1 MAPKLGDLRKISVH
15 FNILD
20 RLIAILKQYVSDKSV
35 FKMALGICG
44 NLRTIFP
51 IQLSELK
58 IEVISPSSLF
68 VFISSLLFLVIA
80 TGCDL
85 IDPVLPA
92 VAPSAP
98 TVTPFPTAT
107 ADPSGR
113 FIAYLS
119 TDFGV
124 SLRHPPNWIVSDE
137 ENLQIASSADLLTS
151 AEVGGSGAL
160 MSIEPAS
167 EELIE
172 FDNLA
177 DPLRNFVI
185 DSGDF
190 KIVEEPNNIL
200 MGGQPA
206 AVLTALSNSSS
217 GREMTHVFALIK
229 NGRAGIVVT
238 GTTGNPD
245 ANEALLR
252 GILGTI
258 IVSRP
263 EPTPAPPTLTPRPPA
278 TRDPNATV
286 ESGSFGENQNESSG
300 SDNVQVPAGLLQFQ
314 SSDGRFSLGYPSD
327 WLVRDDGDAII
338 FASSEALLID
348 NKFETGA
355 SVLIFSQS
363 VSTPAEPDPLRVLE
377 DFISQF
383 AIYDDLEL
391 VIPPRSMT
399 LGGQNAAHA
408 QYDNIFQRYPILVDY
423 YVVVKEQNIVIMVNL
438 ITLKEFEALKPIT
451 DGMATSITINP

>member
-1 MAPKLGDLRKISVH
+1 MGDLQKIRVH
-15 FNILD
+15 LNISD
-20 RLIAILKQYVSDKSV
+20 RLIAI
-35 FKMALGICG
+35 FGRLGAICA
-44 NLRTIFP
+44 F
-51 IQLSELK
+51 
-58 IEVISPSSLF
+58 PSSEFKIGVADPSSFL
-68 VFISSLLFLVIA
+68 VFIISLLLLAMA

-92 VAPSAP
+92 VAPLAP
-98 TVTPFPTAT
+98 TATPFPTVT
-107 ADPSGR
+107 TDPSGR

-137 ENLQIASSADLLTS
+137 DNLQIASSADLLTS
-151 AEVGGSGAL
+151 AEVGGSGAI
-160 MSIEPAS
+160 MSIESAP

-172 FDNLA
+172 LDNLA
-177 DPLRNFVI
+177 EPLRNYVI
-185 DSGDF
+185 DRGDF
-190 KIVEEPNNIL
+190 KIIEEPNNIL

-217 GREMTHVFALIK
+217 GREMIHVFALIK

-238 GTTGNPD
+238 GTTANPD

-263 EPTPAPPTLTPRPPA
+263 EPTPAPPTLTPRPAA
-278 TRDPNATV
+278 TRDPNATI
-286 ESGSFGENQNESSG
+286 ESGSFGENQDESSG

-327 WLVRDDGDAII
+327 WLVRDDGDVII

-348 NKFETGA
+348 NKFEAGA

-391 VIPPRSMT
+391 VIPPRTMT
-399 LGGQNAAHA
+399 FGGQNAAHA

-423 YVVVKEQNIVIMVNL
+423 YVVVKDQNIVIMVNL
-438 ITLKEFEALKPIT
+438 ITLKEFETLKPIT

>member
-1 MAPKLGDLRKISVH
+1 MIVGVLPKLNDIG
-15 FNILD
+15 
-20 RLIAILKQYVSDKSV
+20 RLWAMYVNKSFSAQIDIASQT
-35 FKMALGICG
+35 A
-44 NLRTIFP
+44 P
-51 IQLSELK
+51 
-58 IEVISPSSLF
+58 F
-68 VFISSLLFLVIA
+68 VFFVSLLLLL
-80 TGCDL
+80 TGSGCDL

-92 VAPSAP
+92 VAPSVP
-98 TVTPFPTAT
+98 TASPFPTAT
-107 ADPSGR
+107 IDPSGR

-137 ENLQIASSADLLTS
+137 GNLRIASSADLLTRS
-151 AEVGGSGAL
+151 EIGGSGAM
-160 MSIEPAS
+160 MSIVPAP

-172 FDNLA
+172 SDNLA

-185 DSGDF
+185 DQGDF
-190 KIVEEPNNIL
+190 KIVEEPDNIL

-217 GREMTHVFALIK
+217 GREMTHIFALIK

-238 GTTGNPD
+238 GTTGSPET
-245 ANEALLR
+245 NEVLLR

-263 EPTPAPPTLTPRPPA
+263 EPTPAPPTLTPRSPA
-278 TRDPNATV
+278 TRDPNAII
-286 ESGSFGENQNESSG
+286 ESGSFGEKQDESG
-300 SDNVQVPAGLLQFQ
+300 DIDNVQVPVGLLQFR
-314 SSDGRFSLGYPSD
+314 SSDGRFSLGYPAD
-327 WLVRDDGDAII
+327 WLVRDDGEAII
-338 FASSEALLID
+338 FASSEALLRD

-355 SVLIFSQS
+355 SVLIFSQA

-391 VIPPRSMT
+391 VIPPRAIT

-408 QYDNIFQRYPILVDY
+408 QYDNIFQRFPILVDY
-423 YVVVKEQNIVIMVNL
+423 YVVVKEQNIVIMVSL
-438 ITLKEFEALKPIT
+438 ITFKEFETLKPIT
-451 DGMATSITINP
+451 DGMASSITIE